1 MEEVM
6 PEWYRRRKAVAERV
20 YRQNKTAKH
29 GPDVDLKSYDPEVPA
44 RSEIESLHGLS
55 SDERKA
61 SHIVGIRDDESY
73 RSGTYFQYDRDAI
86 YIHYTD
92 LLRKHL
98 PKELIVT
105 DLIEAIKKYP
115 MLRRYWFRACPLNLD
130 KYTAFVGSHETAGA
144 FVWSQEGA
152 IVPYPIQACL
162 FMGTSRMVQVPHN
175 ILIAEPNS
183 SMHIITGCTVHPA
196 CANAAHIA
204 CTEIYVKSRAEV
216 TWTMIHSWKSDFHI
230 RPRMGAIVEGGGTL
244 RINYVLTS
252 PVRSIQLYP
261 TVILL
266 GEGARVSFR
275 NLLLCLG
282 GSDADVGSSVIFDA
296 EETRGEIVTR
306 AIVKDQADVKMRGKL
321 WGRKPNT
328 KGHLECRALLL
339 SDEAKALAYP
349 TLQGEVKNTDL
360 THEAAIGKIAEE
372 ELLYLMA
379 RGLTQDKATSI
390 ITRGFLDAEI
400 PGLPDKLLTEIKDIV
415 AMTTEHVL

>member
-1 MEEVM
+1 MKGAM
-6 PEWYRRRKAVAERV
+6 PEWYRRRKAVAERI
-20 YRQNKTAKH
+20 YRENNAAKY
-29 GPDVDLKSYDPEVPA
+29 GPDVDLKSYDVEAPA
-44 RSEIESLHGLS
+44 RSEIESLYDLS
-55 SDERKA
+55 SDEREA
-61 SHIVGIRDDESY
+61 SHLVGIRDDESY

-86 YIHYTD
+86 YLHYTD

-98 PKELIVT
+98 PKGLIVMN
-105 DLIEAIKKYP
+105 LVEAIKRYSW
-115 MLRRYWFRACPLNLD
+115 LRRYWFRACPLNLD

-144 FVWSQEGA
+144 FVWSKEGA
-152 IVPYPIQACL
+152 IVPYPIQVCL

-183 SMHIITGCTVHPA
+183 SMHIITGCTLHPS
-196 CANAAHIA
+196 CANAAHVA
-204 CTEIYVKSRAEV
+204 CTEIYVKSHAEV
-216 TWTMIHSWKSDFHI
+216 TWSMIHSWKSDFHI
-230 RPRMGAIVEGGGTL
+230 RPRMGAIVEQGGTL

-261 TVILL
+261 TIILL

-275 NLLLCLG
+275 NLLLGLG
-282 GSDADVGSSVIFDA
+282 GSIADVGSAIIFDA
-296 EETRGEIVTR
+296 EETRGEIMTR
-306 AIVKDQADVKMRGKL
+306 AIVKDLAEVKMRGRL

-349 TLQGEVKNTDL
+349 TLQGEVRNTDL

-379 RGLTQDKATSI
+379 RGLTQDKATSM

-400 PGLPDKLLTEIKDIV
+400 PGLPDRLLAEIKNIV
-415 AMTTEHVL
+415 TTTAEHIL

>member
-1 MEEVM
+1 M
-6 PEWYRRRKAVAERV
+6 PEWYRRRMGIAKRT
-20 YRQNKTAKH
+20 YKQNKAAKY
-29 GPDVDLKSYDPEVPA
+29 GPDINLKSYDADIPA
-44 RSEIESLHGLS
+44 RGEIESLHDLS
-55 SDERKA
+55 PDEREA
-61 SHIVGIRDDESY
+61 SRKVGIRDNESY
-73 RSGTYFQYDRDAI
+73 RSGTYFQYDRDAV
-86 YIHYTD
+86 YLHYTD

-98 PKELIVT
+98 PKGLIVT
-105 DLIEAIKKYP
+105 DLIEAIKRYSW
-115 MLRRYWFRACPLNLD
+115 LREYWFRACPLNLD

-183 SMHIITGCTVHPA
+183 SMHIVTGCTVHPA
-196 CANAAHIA
+196 CVNAAHIA

-230 RPRMGAIVEGGGTL
+230 RPRMGAIVEQGGTL

-266 GEGARVSFR
+266 GEDARVSFR

-282 GSDADVGSSVIFDA
+282 ASDADIGSSIIFDA
-296 EETRGEIVTR
+296 EETRGEIMTR

-339 SDEAKALAYP
+339 SDDAKALAYP

-400 PGLPDKLLTEIKDIV
+400 PGLPDKLLAEIKNIV

>member
-1 MEEVM
+1 MKGAM
-6 PEWYRRRKAVAERV
+6 PEWYSRRKAFAERT
-20 YRQNKTAKH
+20 YNQNEAAKY
-29 GPDVDLKSYDPEVPA
+29 GPDIDLKSYDLEAPA
-44 RSEIESLHGLS
+44 RGRIESLCDLS
-55 SDERKA
+55 SDEREA
-61 SHIVGIRDDESY
+61 YHTVGIRDDESY
-73 RSGTYFQYDRDAI
+73 RGGTYFQYDRDAI
-86 YIHYTD
+86 YLHYSD
-92 LLRKHL
+92 LLKKHL
-98 PKELIVT
+98 PKGLIVT
-105 DLIEAIKKYP
+105 DLTEAIKRYSW
-115 MLRRYWFRACPLNLD
+115 LRRYWFRACPLNLD
-130 KYTAFVGSHETAGA
+130 KYTAFVGAHETAGA

-175 ILIAEPNS
+175 ILIAKPNS

-196 CANAAHIA
+196 CANAAHVA
-204 CTEIYVKSRAEV
+204 CTEIYVKRHAEV

-230 RPRMGAIVEGGGTL
+230 RPRMGAIVEKGGTL
-244 RINYVLTS
+244 RINYILTS

-261 TVILL
+261 TVILQ

-275 NLLLCLG
+275 NLLLGLG
-282 GSDADVGSSVIFDA
+282 KSDADVGSSIVFDA
-296 EETRGEIVTR
+296 EQTRGEIMTR
-306 AIVKDQADVKMRGKL
+306 AIVRDQAEVKMRGKL

-400 PGLPDKLLTEIKDIV
+400 SGLPEKLLAEIKSIV
-415 AMTTEHVL
+415 AMTAEHAL

>member
-1 MEEVM
+1 MKGAM
-6 PEWYRRRKAVAERV
+6 PEWYCKRKAVAERT
-20 YRQNKTAKH
+20 YKQNKAAKY
-29 GPDVDLKSYDPEVPA
+29 GSDIDLKSYDLEAPA
-44 RSEIESLHGLS
+44 RGGIESLYNLS
-55 SDERKA
+55 SDEREA

-73 RSGTYFQYDRDAI
+73 RSGTYFQYDKDAI
-86 YIHYTD
+86 YLHYTD

-98 PKELIVT
+98 PKGLIVT
-105 DLIEAIKKYP
+105 DLIEAIKRYSW
-115 MLRRYWFRACPLNLD
+115 LRRYWFRACPLNLD

-144 FVWSQEGA
+144 FVWSQKGA

-196 CANAAHIA
+196 CANAAHVA
-204 CTEIYVKSRAEV
+204 CTEVYVKSRAEV

-230 RPRMGAIVEGGGTL
+230 RPRMGAIVEQGGTL

-275 NLLLCLG
+275 NLLLGLG
-282 GSDADVGSSVIFDA
+282 RSDADVGSSIVFDA
-296 EETRGEIVTR
+296 EETRGEIMTR
-306 AIVKDQADVKMRGKL
+306 AIVKDQAEVKMRGKL

-339 SDEAKALAYP
+339 SDKTKALAYP
-349 TLQGEVKNTDL
+349 TLQGEVKDTDL

-400 PGLPDKLLTEIKDIV
+400 PGLPEKLLAEVKSIV
-415 AMTTEHVL
+415 AMTTEHIL